1 MATWRRIR
9 AGSGHR
15 YIDDAGE
22 PVDGVTRIIGDCIP
36 KRALI
41 DAAARETASFTLD
54 HWDELAEK
62 GPADR
67 LRAMERGRF
76 ERWNRSTV
84 RGTQVHAFAAQLA
97 AGAEVE
103 VPDEIIGHVDAYLA
117 FIEQWRVAE
126 VAVECM
132 IVNRQW
138 RYAGTIDLLATLG
151 DAQLWLLDWKTG
163 ASGIWPETALQ
174 LSAYA
179 RADSIIID
187 DVERDMP
194 KIDRAAAVWLKSDG
208 YEVIP
213 VDIGDLTFRTFLYAQ
228 QVARFCAQPREATV
242 LDALAAPMFD
252 EEAAS

>member
-1 MATWRRIR
+1 MTWRRIR

-15 YIDDAGE
+15 YVDDDGE
-22 PVDGVTRIIGDCIP
+22 AVDGVTRIIGDGIP

-41 DAAARETASFTLD
+41 DAAARETAGYTLD

-84 RGTQVHAFAAQLA
+84 RGTQVHAIAAQLA

-103 VPDEIIGHVDAYLA
+103 VADDIVGYVDAYLA
-117 FIEQWRVAE
+117 FIEDWKVTE
-126 VAVECM
+126 TAVECM
-132 IVNRQW
+132 VLNRRW
-138 RYAGTIDLLATLG
+138 RYAGTLDLIATLA
-151 DAQLWLLDWKTG
+151 DSQLWLLDWKTG

-179 RADSIIID
+179 RAESIVID
-187 DVERDMP
+187 DAEIEMP
-194 KIDRAAAVWLKSDG
+194 KIERAAGVWLKSDG
-208 YEVIP
+208 YEIVP
-213 VDIGDLTFRTFLYAQ
+213 VDIGEDTFRAFLYAQ
-228 QVARFCAQPREATV
+228 QVARFCRQPRDATV
-242 LDALAAPMFD
+242 GAPLALLDQEIA
-252 EEAAS
+252 